1 MLLKEKDKLFSE
13 LNTVLVKFW
22 QEHNKPDLETRIELL
37 ERMTHWYKNMGTITL
52 DNKREV

>member
-22 QEHNKPDLETRIELL
+22 QDHNKPDLETRIELL